1 MLNLRNLRIGVEY
14 HIFQK
19 IELKFC
25 EKNKDILPTQ
35 TLSHSN
41 NRTYKRIQNSYKTCL
56 PDLNLSLLCRERRS
70 AQPIPILSRVC
81 LSAFL
86 RVQQHQLEEGKGL
99 FTLNWGFVERVDL
112 IPCGYTSAPTFL
124 CRGRWNMRDGR
135 QGTHLPLYKTVRV
148 KVVYDEPWFWK
159 LSISSSKKP
168 DEAPKPKARPTVTFG
183 RRQTIDLDDSN
194 VTDRSAERKKAR
206 KLRIARK
213 NKQSGPNRND
223 PIVARALE
231 NSPTSAQK
239 QFNKAVNEGQVTA
252 EELANVPTALRHF
265 DDSEDQIEEGQVVEA
280 ST

>member
-1 MLNLRNLRIGVEY
+1 MSSRSESKSTMSREEIRAANSDPKQGVS
-14 HIFQK
+14 ICIPRVFNNINWK
-19 IELKFC
+19 RVKELF
-25 EKNKDILPTQ
+25 I
-35 TLSHSN
+35 S
-41 NRTYKRIQNSYKTCL
+41 
-56 PDLNLSLLCRERRS
+56 
-70 AQPIPILSRVC
+70 
-81 LSAFL
+81 
-86 RVQQHQLEEGKGL
+86 
-99 FTLNWGFVERVDL
+99 LNWGFVERVDL
-112 IPCGYTSAPTFL
+112 IPCGSHKRAYVHYAA
-124 CRGRWNMRDGR
+124 GRWNMRDR
-135 QGTHLPLYKTVRV
+135 QARNALTALQNGEEV

-265 DDSEDQIEEGQVVEA
+265 DEAEAAIEEGQVVE
-280 ST
+280 SQ